1 MKFYFAPMEGIT
13 GYIYRNAYHACFSQA
28 EPDKYFTPFFV
39 PMEQGKFTPRDI
51 RDMLPENNQGIYL
64 VPQLLTNR
72 ADDFI
77 QAAKTLKDMGYGE
90 VNLNLGC
97 PSGTV
102 VAKRK
107 GSGFL
112 AYPEELDR
120 FLYRIF
126 SESVIR
132 ISVKT
137 RIGKNDPEEF
147 DELLEIYN
155 QYPME
160 ELIVHP
166 RIQKDYYKNRPNMK
180 VFSKALDQG
189 KNTVCYNGNIFTVR
203 DYNKF
208 AEEYPQVKSVMLGRG
223 LIANPWLVGDIRGQ
237 ERPGKAQLLK
247 FHDLVCDGYREAVSG
262 DRNVLFKMKELW
274 LYLGCMFPDAD
285 RLLKKIKKSERLL
298 DYEAA
303 VRTLFRERDLMEDGG
318 YRTVR

>member
-13 GYIYRNAYHACFSQA
+13 GYLYRNAYHTCFSQV

-39 PMEQGKFTPRDI
+39 PMEQGKFTPRDMN
-51 RDMLPENNQGIYL
+51 DMAPEHNRGMNV

-77 QAAKTLKDMGYGE
+77 GAARTLKDLGYEE

-120 FLYRIF
+120 FLDRIF
-126 SESVIR
+126 EASEIK

-137 RIGKNDPEEF
+137 RIGKDDPDEF

-155 QYPME
+155 RYPIE

-166 RIQKDYYKNRPNMK
+166 RMQRDFYKNRPNMEA
-180 VFSKALDQG
+180 FEKALDRG
-189 KNTVCYNGNIFTVR
+189 ENPVCYNGNIFTAR
-203 DYNKF
+203 DYREFVQN
-208 AEEYPQVKSVMLGRG
+208 YHQVEAVMLGRG
-223 LIANPWLVGDIRGQ
+223 LIANPWLIGDIRGEQ
-237 ERPGKAQLLK
+237 RPGKEQLLE
-247 FHDLVCDGYREAVSG
+247 FHDLVCDSYREYMSG

-285 RLLKKIKKSERLL
+285 RLLKKIKKSERLS
-298 DYEAA
+298 DYDVA
-303 VRTLFRERDLMEDGG
+303 VRTLFRERDLLEGGG
-318 YRTVR
+318 YRG